1 MRRRGLGLIALACVA
16 AVTASAC
23 SSHVPPGQFFG
34 DGRANAQDEV
44 PQHGGGTSPALG
56 ALPGTGGPGATLSP
70 GTGGGGSGG
79 SGGAGTGSGGGTQ
92 PGGATAGITAGNC
105 AGFTNSKPG
114 IDDHTITVANAAD
127 LSGPVS
133 GLFTSAQ
140 QAALAY
146 AAYFNSTSTICG
158 RTIKVAT
165 YDSETSSVGDQQA
178 DIAACQSS
186 FAMVGSV
193 GAFDD
198 GGVKTVNACGIP
210 DIRAI
215 ATTDARVHSAVTYG
229 ADSVAVNLVPTVHY
243 EILKQLTGNAYK
255 KAAMLYINAGASVA
269 NALAYKK
276 TMQQVGYDM
285 VVTQP
290 IDVTDINY
298 APYAS
303 NLKSKGVTFVQF
315 EGTALYAVRLKQAM
329 DQVGLHPVFVMD
341 SVAYDSSFVA
351 AAGGQLN
358 GMYSYVDT
366 KLFEEASRTPELQL
380 YEQWLHRM
388 SPNAV
393 PSFFGVFAWG
403 AMRLF
408 TQLAVQLGGRLNR
421 QTLLAALSNTH
432 AFDSNGLFAPQD
444 VGRRST
450 SPCQSVLQL
459 QNNQWVRRSP
469 YPWSCGSIYNTG

>member
-1 MRRRGLGLIALACVA
+1 VRRRGLGLIALVCVA
-16 AVTASAC
+16 ASVASAC

-34 DGRANAQDEV
+34 DGRANAQEEV
-44 PQHGGGTSPALG
+44 PQNGGTTQTYASAGVLG
-56 ALPGTGGPGATLSP
+56 TAAPGATLA
-70 GTGGGGSGG
+70 GGSGG
-79 SGGAGTGSGGGTQ
+79 TRGGTGGAGAGAVGAQQGA
-92 PGGATAGITAGNC
+92 ATAGVTAGNC

-146 AAYFNSTSTICG
+146 AAYFNATSSICG
-158 RTIKVAT
+158 RKVKVAT

-198 GGVKTVNACGIP
+198 GGVKTVNDCGIP

-243 EILKQLTGNAYK
+243 EILKQLTGTAYQ
-255 KAAMLYINAGASVA
+255 KAAMLYLNAGASVA

-276 TMQQVGYDM
+276 AMQHVGYDV

-303 NLKSKGVTFVQF
+303 LLKSKGVRFVQF
-315 EGTALYAVRLKQAM
+315 EGTALYAVRLQQAM
-329 DQVGLHPVFVMD
+329 DQVGLHPAFVMD

-366 KLFEEASRTPELQL
+366 KLFEEVARTPELQL
-380 YEQWLHRM
+380 YEQWLHRT
-388 SPNAV
+388 SPSAV

-421 QTLLAALSNTH
+421 QTLLAALRDTH
-432 AFDSNGLFAPQD
+432 SFDSNGLFAPQD

-459 QNNQWVRRSP
+459 ENSQWVRRSP
-469 YPWSCGSIYNTG
+469 YPWSCGAIYDTG